1 MTRSSDDPISRWPDL
16 PMTRS
21 QLTDLLSRL
30 HSVSVGVVGDFC
42 LDAYWQL
49 DEGET
54 ELSLETGKPTFAVAQ
69 QHYSL
74 GGAGNVVNNI
84 AALGVDRIYAYG
96 VLGEDLFGEELL
108 RRLKTVNTDIGGL
121 IRQEADWQTSVYA
134 KPYRGPEEQS
144 RIDFGRANVLSQ
156 DSEQQLIAA
165 LTEGIV
171 RLDALAVNQQIP
183 KSIFTPGVIAALNNL
198 ALQYPEK
205 VFLVDSRHRIR
216 EFGSMIC
223 KLNAIETAALFG
235 TTIRKNED
243 CAIEEL
249 GDYAKRLFEQSRKPV
264 FITRSRRG
272 LLLFDGNGTS
282 EIPAIEVED
291 PIDPVGAGD
300 TVVAALASALAAG
313 ATLLEAGSF
322 AMVAAAITVRKL
334 QQTGT
339 AQPHEILRL
348 TRSLP

>member
-1 MTRSSDDPISRWPDL
+1 MNHL
-16 PMTRS
+16 L
-21 QLTDLLSRL
+21 LTSILNRIRTT
-30 HSVSVGVVGDFC
+30 SVGVVGDFC

-49 DEGET
+49 DEGEP

-84 AALGVDRIYAYG
+84 AALGVGRVCAYG

-108 RRLKTVNTDIGGL
+108 RRLKAVNTDPTGL

-144 RIDFGRANVLSQ
+144 RIDFGRHNALSQ
-156 DSEQQLIAA
+156 DSEQKLIAA

-183 KSIFTPGVIAALNNL
+183 KSIFTPGVIAALNSL
-198 ALQYPEK
+198 ALQYPDK

-282 EIPAIEVED
+282 EIPAIEVEE

-322 AMVAAAITVRKL
+322 AMVAASITVRKL

-339 AQPHEILRL
+339 ARPEEILQL
-348 TRSLP
+348 AQSPP

>member
-1 MTRSSDDPISRWPDL
+1 
-16 PMTRS
+16 MTRS

-30 HSVSVGVVGDFC
+30 PSISIGVVGDFC

-49 DEGET
+49 DEGEP
-54 ELSLETGKPTFAVAQ
+54 ELSLETGKPTLAVAQ

-74 GGAGNVVNNI
+74 GGGGNVVNNI
-84 AALGVDRIYAYG
+84 AALGVGRVCAYG

-108 RRLKTVNTDIGGL
+108 RCLKAANTDSTGL
-121 IRQEADWQTSVYA
+121 IRQEANWQTSVYA

-144 RIDFGRANVLSQ
+144 RIDFGRHNALSQ
-156 DSEQQLIAA
+156 DSEQKLIAA

-243 CAIEEL
+243 CATEEL
-249 GDYAKRLFEQSRKPV
+249 CDYAKRLFEQSRKPV

-272 LLLFDGNGTS
+272 LLLFDGNGAS
-282 EIPAIEVED
+282 EIPAIEVEE
-291 PIDPVGAGD
+291 PTDPVGAGD

-313 ATLLEAGSF
+313 ATRLEAGSF
-322 AMVAAAITVRKL
+322 AMLAAAITVRKL

-339 AQPHEILRL
+339 ARPQEILRL
-348 TRSLP
+348 AQSLP

>member
-1 MTRSSDDPISRWPDL
+1 MTQSSDG

-21 QLTDLLSRL
+21 QLTDLLSRFR
-30 HSVSVGVVGDFC
+30 SISIGVVGDFC

-49 DEGET
+49 DEGEP
-54 ELSLETGKPTFAVAQ
+54 ELSLETGKPTLAVAQ

-84 AALGVDRIYAYG
+84 AALGVGRISAYG
-96 VLGEDLFGEELL
+96 VLGQDLFGEELL
-108 RRLKTVNTDIGGL
+108 RRLKTTDTDCRGL
-121 IRQEADWQTSVYA
+121 IRQEAGWQTSVYA
-134 KPYRGPEEQS
+134 KPYRGQEEQS
-144 RIDFGRANVLSQ
+144 RIDFGRTNALSQ
-156 DSEQQLIAA
+156 DSEQKLIAA
-165 LTEGIV
+165 LAEGIV

-183 KSIFTPGVIAALNNL
+183 KSIFTPCVIAALNSL

-223 KLNAIETAALFG
+223 KLNAIETTALFG
-235 TTIRKNED
+235 RIIGKNED
-243 CAIEEL
+243 CTKEEL

-272 LLLFDGNGTS
+272 LLLFDGTGTS
-282 EIPAIEVED
+282 EIAAIEVEE

-313 ATLLEAGSF
+313 ATFLEAASF
-322 AMVAAAITVRKL
+322 AMIAAAVTVRKL

-339 AQPHEILRL
+339 AQPREILRL
-348 TRSLP
+348 AQSLP

>member
-1 MTRSSDDPISRWPDL
+1 MNHFR
-16 PMTRS
+16 
-21 QLTDLLSRL
+21 LTSILNRVRTTSI
-30 HSVSVGVVGDFC
+30 GVVGDFC

-54 ELSLETGKPTFAVAQ
+54 ELSLETGKPTIAVAQ
-69 QHYSL
+69 QQYSL

-84 AALGVDRIYAYG
+84 AALGVGRIRAYG

-108 RRLKTVNTDIGGL
+108 RRLKGVNTDLTGL

-144 RIDFGRANVLSQ
+144 RIDFGRHNALSQ
-156 DSEQQLIAA
+156 DSEQKLIAA
-165 LTEGIV
+165 LTDGAAQ
-171 RLDALAVNQQIP
+171 LDALAVNQQIP
-183 KSIFTPGVIAALNNL
+183 KSIFTPGVIAALNSL

-216 EFGSMIC
+216 EFRSMIC

-243 CAIEEL
+243 CAREEL
-249 GDYAKRLFEQSRKPV
+249 SDYAKRLFEQSRKPV

-272 LLLFDGNGTS
+272 LFLFDGNGTS
-282 EIPAIEVED
+282 EIPAIEVEE

-300 TVVAALASALAAG
+300 TVVAAITSALAAG

-339 AQPHEILRL
+339 ARPEEILQL
-348 TRSLP
+348 AQGQP